1 MKIKYS
7 TYRGNV
13 EFDTVKEAV
22 KDALTP
28 DVYSHEGQL
37 EKLSAEID
45 KLQEMVASLIDNIYS
60 LSNEK
65 LRHEQLQDILGFG
78 YEVEE

>member
-28 DVYSHEGQL
+28 DAYSYEGQL

-45 KLQEMVASLIDNIYS
+45 KLQEMVASLIECRYGEQKIDAQ
-60 LSNEK
+60 
-65 LRHEQLQDILGFG
+65 QLQDILGYG